1 MKRYHVERLHAKTAG
16 SIAMLLM
23 LSACSGNWIT
33 VTDDP
38 VTDDPSDEGGI
49 TAVDGTI
56 SIVYSSD
63 GATVSGD
70 ELGIVSVDGNDV
82 TVINTSESCFTYE
95 LSGTASDGFFKL
107 YSDAKQTISLK
118 NLSLT
123 NPDGAAISN
132 QSHKYTSVIVSGT
145 NSLADGGVNSSGAY
159 NDESSDEDMKAA
171 FFSEGQLIFS
181 GDGSLTVTAVG
192 KAGITS
198 DDYIRITENPTITV
212 SSKSGHGIRGKEKVL
227 VEGGTVGVSVAG
239 TGKKG
244 ISTDGNFYQSAGS
257 VTISSTSAAGT
268 VDNELTGAAGIR
280 ADTAFAI
287 EGGSLEITVSGTG
300 AKGINCDGDGHFNG
314 GTVKVT
320 ATGSN
325 YGSGGSQRPGWGSSS
340 DSDTKAAKGIKF
352 DGSLYFGGADVTA
365 SASSHEAIEAKGSI
379 SISAGSVSA
388 TSSDDAI
395 NSGSDMTITGGKIY
409 AFSSGNDGLDA
420 NGNMYV
426 KGGYVYAVGS
436 GSPEVALDANSEG
449 GYKLYISGGSLIA
462 FGGIESGSSITQPVI
477 NVTSWTAN
485 ASYSLCNT
493 DGEELLGFT
502 APAKGG
508 SGIVLSHPDLV
519 SGSSYTLKSGS
530 TSSTVTA
537 SLSSSGSTGGGQG
550 GGGFPGGGGGPGGR
564 H

>member
-1 MKRYHVERLHAKTAG
+1 
-16 SIAMLLM
+16 MLLM

-33 VTDDP
+33 VSDDP

-49 TAVDGTI
+49 TVVDGTI
-56 SIVYSSD
+56 SIVYSPD

-70 ELGIVSVDGNDV
+70 ELGIVSVEGNDV
-82 TVINTSESCFTYE
+82 TFINTSESCFTYE

-107 YSDAKQTISLK
+107 YSDTKQTISLK
-118 NLSLT
+118 GLNLT
-123 NPDGAAISN
+123 NPGGAAINN

-145 NSLADGGVNSSGAY
+145 NSLADGSVNSSGAY

-181 GDGSLTVTAVG
+181 GDGSLTVTATG
-192 KAGITS
+192 KSGIVS
-198 DDYIRITENPTITV
+198 DDYIRITETPTITV
-212 SSKSGHGIRGKEKVL
+212 SSSAKNGVKGKDKV
-227 VEGGTVGVSVAG
+227 VIDGGTLEISV
-239 TGKKG
+239 
-244 ISTDGNFYQSAGS
+244 
-257 VTISSTSAAGT
+257 SAAG
-268 VDNELTGAAGIR
+268 
-280 ADTAFAI
+280 
-287 EGGSLEITVSGTG
+287 
-300 AKGINCDGDGHFNG
+300 AKGLKSEGNGYFNA

-320 ATGSN
+320 NTGTS
-325 YGSGGSQRPGWGSSS
+325 SGNSGRPGFGGWGSTTDDSS
-340 DSDTKAAKGIKF
+340 SKAAKAIKF
-352 DGSLYFGGADVTA
+352 DGDIYFNGTDITA

-379 SISAGSVSA
+379 SISAGNISA

-395 NSGSDMTITGGKIY
+395 NSGSDMTITGGNIH

-420 NGNMYV
+420 NGNMYI

-436 GSPEVALDANSEG
+436 GSPEVALDANTEE
-449 GYKLYISGGSLIA
+449 GYKLYISGGKLVA

-485 ASYSLCNT
+485 ASYTLCNGDT
-493 DGEELLGFT
+493 VLLEFT

-508 SGIVLSHPDLV
+508 NGIVLSHPNLV

-530 TSSTVTA
+530 TSSTFTA
-537 SLSSSGSTGGGQG
+537 SLSSSGSTGGGPG